1 MTFKVTAPQLS
12 EDYVTPVVFKDEPN
26 MVQNKA
32 KNSVQRRNI
41 LVDII
46 LGRIQVLTNVNDTIH
61 VVTTGILSNIN
72 EVGVDCTFVNV
83 HLESLEFSLN
93 RPSGF
98 HVFCGF

>member
-32 KNSVQRRNI
+32 ENSVQRRNV

-61 VVTTGILSNIN
+61 VVTTGILSNISV
-72 EVGVDCTFVNV
+72 VGVDCTLVNV
-83 HLESLEFSLN
+83 F
-93 RPSGF
+93 
-98 HVFCGF
+98 